1 MLNPI
6 EQKEEWL
13 NKSKPYC
20 NKILVNIPY
29 LRRNMLTLS
38 AFSAA
43 VLLLLAA
50 TSLIPLSNL
59 VQPVQAQSSF
69 SFRTT
74 QPASGIVECSSTG
87 AKLTFDAQGAPS
99 SSNPQRVD
107 ITGGTFQI
115 SDRRDGQVLY
125 SGSAHSG
132 RFSNSSV
139 GGGDLTVNTEL
150 NHVANGT
157 STCAST
163 GDSLAIA
170 TSCSTSNGNAI
181 NIGFLGQGLNN
192 FGTFYGAVDCSS
204 LGGGDTSTTQS
215 SSSSSSSSMTG
226 TTQQDRDGDGILDA
240 NDNCPN
246 LPYTRCYKEGDTA
259 VVVHNSI
266 R

>member
-1 MLNPI
+1 
-6 EQKEEWL
+6 
-13 NKSKPYC
+13 
-20 NKILVNIPY
+20 
-29 LRRNMLTLS
+29 MLTLS

-43 VLLLLAA
+43 VLLLAA

-59 VQPVQAQSSF
+59 LQPVQAQSSF

-74 QPASGIVECSSTG
+74 QPASGIVECSNTG

-115 SDRRDGQVLY
+115 SDRRDGQILY
-125 SGSAHSG
+125 SGSVHTG

-139 GGGDLTVNTEL
+139 EGYGLTVNTEV

-163 GDSLAIA
+163 NDSLAIV
-170 TSCSTSNGNAI
+170 TQCSTSNGNAI
-181 NIGFLGQGLNN
+181 NIGFLGHGLSN

-204 LGGGDTSTTQS
+204 QGGGDTTTQ
-215 SSSSSSSSMTG
+215 SSSSMTG
-226 TTQQDRDGDGILDA
+226 TTQQDRDRDGILDA

-259 VVVHNSI
+259 VVVHNSN